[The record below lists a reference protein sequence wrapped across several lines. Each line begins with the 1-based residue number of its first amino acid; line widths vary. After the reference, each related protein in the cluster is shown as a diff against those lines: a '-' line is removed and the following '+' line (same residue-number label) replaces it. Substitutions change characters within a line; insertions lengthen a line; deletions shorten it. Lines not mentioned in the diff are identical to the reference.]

1 MKNLTLIAALMLGTT
16 TAAMAAE
23 PDASIFAANGCEV
36 AYLKP
41 ITNAAGEVLYW
52 NNTEGKGCAPSKRGG
67 GANFV
72 PALPEPE
79 EEVAEEGGDEPPV
92 EVVATAD

>member
-1 MKNLTLIAALMLGTT
+1 MKNLTLIAALMLT

-23 PDASIFAANGCEV
+23 PDASIFAANGCDV

-52 NNTEGKGCAPSKRGG
+52 NNTEGKGCPVSTGGPSVTVVEYGPDYVGG
-67 GANFV
+67 NQ
-72 PALPEPE
+72 PE
-79 EEVAEEGGDEPPV
+79 EEPPV